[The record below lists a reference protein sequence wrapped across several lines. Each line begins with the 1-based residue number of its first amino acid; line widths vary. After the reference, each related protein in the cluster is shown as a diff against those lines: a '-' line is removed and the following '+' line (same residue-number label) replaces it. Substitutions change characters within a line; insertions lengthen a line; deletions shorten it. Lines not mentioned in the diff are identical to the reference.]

1 MRTTCQVITLELTLI
16 VAAPATATAQ
26 TRTIDLTGRPAAT
39 ISEPVSGVS
48 RGAELA
54 NGKFVFVDE
63 REVAI
68 QLADFSADA
77 LRVLSRT
84 GSGPGEYRRP
94 MEALADGKGGA
105 VVPDGALGRAVLI
118 SGSGEVV
125 GTGFDLQTTR
135 VIPGMIRGFDPQGRA
150 YRRGRVG
157 GANRD
162 SVSIE
167 RWDPAART
175 ATTVAWFA
183 RQPIKPTPMRKRLD
197 GTQQGEILGGSLFPM
212 DADWMPLSDGSVA
225 IVSQLPYRVDV
236 ITPAGTRIRGPSVKY
251 QPIKVTNEYRA
262 WMARDGGPSS
272 KENFPET
279 LPPIDA
285 MREALLASPSGEVWV
300 PRLRDWNDS
309 LPKYDIFD
317 RTGTLSARA
326 VLKPHS
332 KVIGFGRGVI
342 YVARQSQEDD
352 FWHLEKYQNRP

>member
-1 MRTTCQVITLELTLI
+1 MRTTCQVITLGLTLI

-26 TRTIDLTGRPAAT
+26 TRTIDLTGRPAAM
-39 ISEPVSGVS
+39 ISEPVSSVS

-54 NGKFVFVDE
+54 NGRFVFVDE

-118 SGSGEVV
+118 SGGGEVV
-125 GTGFDLQTTR
+125 GTGFDLQTTG

-150 YRRGRVG
+150 YRRGR
-157 GANRD
+157 AAAARRD
-162 SVSIE
+162 SLPIE
-167 RWDPAART
+167 RWDPAT
-175 ATTVAWFA
+175 KTVAVLAWQQLV
-183 RQPIKPTPMRKRLD
+183 RVQPTPMRKLPD
-197 GTQQGEILGGSLFPM
+197 GRMGGEILAAPELFPM
-212 DADWMPLSDGSVA
+212 RPDWMPLSDGSVA
-225 IVSQLPYRVDV
+225 IVYQAPYRVDV
-236 ITPAGTRIRGPSVKY
+236 VTPAGKRIVGPVVKY
-251 QPIKVTNEYRA
+251 QPIKVTSAYRT
-262 WMARDGGPSS
+262 WWS
-272 KENFPET
+272 KSQFPAQDDMFPAV
-279 LPPIDA
+279 LPPVDVL
-285 MREALLASPSGEVWV
+285 MSQLRASTEGELWV

-317 RTGTLSARA
+317 KTGTLTGRA
-326 VLKPHS
+326 LLKPHS
-332 KVIGFGRGVI
+332 HVIGFGRGVI

-352 FWHLEKYQNRP
+352 FWHLERYSTR